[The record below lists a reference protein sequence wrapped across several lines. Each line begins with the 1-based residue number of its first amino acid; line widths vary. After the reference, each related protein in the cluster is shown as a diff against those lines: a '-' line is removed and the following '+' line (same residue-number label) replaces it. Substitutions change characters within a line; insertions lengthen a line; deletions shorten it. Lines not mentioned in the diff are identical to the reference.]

1 MREIHLAETGAGGTG
16 GAQRGPAHRRESR
29 GVLCAAGDGRA
40 ARVPARAGTA
50 GGLGRPLFKAILRKL
65 DFSREQFDKDLE
77 TYSEGQKKKVLLA
90 KSLCQPA
97 HLYVWDEPLNFIDVL
112 SRVQIEDLLLA
123 SRPTLL
129 FVEHDRAFGSG
140 SPRKRSSYKSAA
152 LRGAFPGK

>member
-1 MREIHLAETGAGGTG
+1 MRFWPQRTDFLSGGL
-16 GAQRGPAHRRESR
+16 S
-29 GVLCAAGDGRA
+29 DFA
-40 ARVPARAGTA
+40 ARSGIDES
-50 GGLGRPLFKAILRKL
+50 LFKAILRKL

-129 FVEHDRAFGSG
+129 FVEHDRAF
-140 SPRKRSSYKSAA
+140 RERIATKEI
-152 LRGAFPGK
+152 LL